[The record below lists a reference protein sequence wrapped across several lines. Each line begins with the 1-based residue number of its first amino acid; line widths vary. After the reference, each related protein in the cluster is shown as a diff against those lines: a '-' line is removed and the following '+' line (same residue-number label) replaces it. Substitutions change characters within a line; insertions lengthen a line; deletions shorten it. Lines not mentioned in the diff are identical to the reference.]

1 MKQSESDQGPSETLN
16 DLIQSF
22 GERKH
27 WAKADSE
34 HQWPASRLT
43 NNEMTALGRVQ
54 IQVGRPVNQLIR
66 ESVVVYIR
74 RMEAESNVI
83 AKEKQTQ
90 SITWISAIDMACC
103 QAMGNT
109 ESNSNETLEEI
120 HTQLQLLN
128 QTLDDLQSDIQWGL
142 RNIVHHL
149 AEPTSTLPPPVVDS
163 DQQAM
168 LMLRDLISAPELQQ
182 AEVCDAT
189 RATLESILHKISGSN
204 RADEPKL
211 AKVAEGNTQQGSQ
224 DPADTNDQTAE
235 PETDDETNRD
245 DMLF

>member
-43 NNEMTALGRVQ
+43 NNEMTALRRLSN
-54 IQVGRPVNQLIR
+54 QVGRPVNQLIR
-66 ESVVVYIR
+66 ESVVVYVR
-74 RMEAESNVI
+74 LMEAESNVI

-128 QTLDDLQSDIQWGL
+128 QTLDDLQSDVQWGL

-149 AEPTSTLPPPVVDS
+149 AEPTPNPPPPVADS
-163 DQQAM
+163 DQQGM

-189 RATLESILHKISGSN
+189 RATLENILRKISSN

-211 AKVAEGNTQQGSQ
+211 AKVAEGNDAQLEPT
-224 DPADTNDQTAE
+224 DTNDQTAE
-235 PETDDETNRD
+235 PETDDETTRD